1 MSFASSS
8 LSFVQRNA
16 MTIDVQKLAQLAEA
30 CDVDDMIDVFSDIP
44 LTVDFLRLFSRTLRS
59 VLAPDSNNFKQC
71 NSNGCSWD
79 GIFAILF
86 TCLFRYSSPSACW
99 PRICKTLILR
109 DAQPFSAKGG
119 KNIWNGVVAV
129 LMDRYFKTFDCIYEN
144 RFMDVST
151 FLRQRH
157 DPMIKNNSRLGFDTT
172 FLRVVSIVPAQW
184 TILHHAAHWSSKE
197 MLIELIECGA
207 EVGVL
212 DADRR
217 HPLHIAAISLNFD
230 ALDYLVDQHG
240 RSFTQ
245 DIDIYDKT
253 PLDLLLQSVSLSD
266 WAKRVSPMRLLSSV
280 VKLLNTKSS
289 LWTLPGAS
297 YAENGSMVTGSR
309 ITGESIYSNKLY
321 AILHCIRGRDRLVAA
336 PVVELAWSCPT
347 VTWNIPIVMHCILL
361 SVRQRRFHL
370 LECLL
375 EHFSEILF
383 SSFQLSELADQSGAQ
398 VESFFLQYCLYVAV
412 HSKASL
418 RIVSLLTHYS
428 AEQFSSRGLKQI
440 VDSVPL
446 TEAILVSVMRCSSFF
461 SNPSRRPSTG
471 TISLLSHS
479 QSIQSFNSSV
489 KAEESDTYA
498 PTESPSLV
506 LDEIL
511 TMFGPSAI
519 QLPTYPSYR
528 GILGVDGQVMALT
541 DDFPTM
547 WSPFVSSEN
556 MENLLRNFTPLSM
569 ACLLGCTATADILL
583 QHIPTPLKLFLS
595 SSVAHS
601 LRLLVPHGD
610 GMEGLGLGGVEGLG
624 WNPIICC
631 ILSSS
636 PVCLMQIR
644 HHMGPEIFSDACWS
658 SGESTIFTSFALPC
672 LALNLSFV
680 ICHCIVSNPPPNL
693 PPLP

>member
-30 CDVDDMIDVFSDIP
+30 SDVDDMIDVFSDIP

-71 NSNGCSWD
+71 NSDGCSWD

-144 RFMDVST
+144 RFLDVAT

-289 LWTLPGAS
+289 LWIVPGAS
-297 YAENGSMVTGSR
+297 YEENGSMTANAR
-309 ITGESIYSNKLY
+309 ITAESIYSNKLY
-321 AILHCIRGRDRLVAA
+321 AILYCIRGRDRLVAA

-347 VTWNIPIVMHCILL
+347 GTWNIPIVMHCILL

-375 EHFSEILF
+375 EHFSEFLF

-446 TEAILVSVMRCSSFF
+446 TEAILVSVMRCSSFY

-479 QSIQSFNSSV
+479 QSIQSFNSSL
-489 KAEESDTYA
+489 KAEDRERERENDAYS

-528 GILGVDGQVMALT
+528 GILGVDGQVMALI
-541 DDFPTM
+541 DDFPSL
-547 WSPFVSSEN
+547 WSPFVTSEN
-556 MENLLRNFTPLSM
+556 IENLLRNFTPLSM
-569 ACLLGCTATADILL
+569 ACLLGCTATLDILL
-583 QHIPTPLKLFLS
+583 QHVPTPLKLFLS

-601 LRLLVPHGD
+601 LRLLVPGD

-624 WNPIICC
+624 WNPIVCC

-658 SGESTIFTSFALPC
+658 SGESAWPVCTSC
-672 LALNLSFV
+672 LESFV
-680 ICHCIVSNPPPNL
+680 CH
-693 PPLP
+693 